1 MVWAIQAAALA
12 AASFSV
18 VARAGAIP
26 DINPVD
32 FADNG
37 APLPSI
43 PAAFAHDLR
52 KRQTSGGYLDT
63 DAGPPITSNCSVAS
77 TFIVNSLGQLV
88 VGGSVI
94 SMNPGTSF
102 IPLRPISPQGSVTGT
117 FTVSNGEL
125 AWVNPAFFDGR
136 AGFCQDTTGQVFAT
150 FANPAVAYPPN
161 CSPVQLG
168 SVVAFMWELL
178 AETCRAASTCQSGGI
193 ASGSSSTTTR
203 STSRAPSGPITMT
216 PFTVPTT
223 AAVINSTL
231 TLRPGLYTEAGFVN
245 PAGATC
251 RIVTESWIFGQSTLL
266 PARVPGS

>member
-1 MVWAIQAAALA
+1 MGWAIQAAALA

-26 DINPVD
+26 DIKPVD

-52 KRQTSGGYLDT
+52 KRQTPGGYLDT

-117 FTVSNGEL
+117 FAVSNGEL

-150 FANPAVAYPPN
+150 FADPAVAYPPN
-161 CSPVQLG
+161 CRSVQLG
-168 SVVAFMWELL
+168 SVVA
-178 AETCRAASTCQSGGI
+178 STCQNGGI

-203 STSRAPSGPITMT
+203 STSRSPSGPITMT

-251 RIVTESWIFGQSTLL
+251 RIVTESWIFGQATLL
-266 PARVPGS
+266 PARASDS